1 MTSILS
7 QEEEAL
13 LNSVMNEENTESDN
27 TPIPENHTVNQ
38 SDVITSRFSGAQWYD
53 YIRELCITVAGVG
66 GIGSNFVFLLS
77 RLNPKYIHL
86 YDDDTVELANLSGQ
100 LFGIDD
106 IGLKKVWA
114 ISQKVKS
121 LSSYYS
127 CVNNSYKFKKGD
139 TLSNISVC
147 GFDNMEARKI
157 YFNTWLTKVKELSN
171 NWQNIGSV
179 SEFLFIDGRLNLEEF
194 QIFAIQGDDKEAIKN
209 YQEKWLFDDAEAEH
223 TICSQKQTTFMSCMI
238 ASMMINILVNFAANK
253 NGDMRPVPF
262 YTNYNANTMYTKI
275 EL

>member
-1 MTSILS
+1 MTNILS

-13 LNSVMNEENTESDN
+13 LDSVINEENTESDN
-27 TPIPENHTVNQ
+27 TLIPENHITNQ
-38 SDVITSRFSGAQWYD
+38 SDIIISRFSGAQWYE
-53 YIRELCITVAGVG
+53 YINKLDVTVAGIG

-77 RLNPKYIHL
+77 RLNPYNICL
-86 YDDDTVELANLSGQ
+86 YDDDKVELANLSGQ
-100 LFGIDD
+100 LFGTDD
-106 IGLKKVWA
+106 IKLKKVFA
-114 ISQKVKS
+114 ITNKIKT
-121 LSSYYS
+121 LSSYYKYI
-127 CVNNSYKFKKGD
+127 CNACKFEKGD

-157 YFNTWLTKVKELSN
+157 YFDAWLDKIIELSN
-171 NWQNIGSV
+171 NWQNMELASK
-179 SEFLFIDGRLNLEEF
+179 FLFIDGRLNLEEF
-194 QIFAIQGDDKEAIKN
+194 QIFAIQGNDREAIKA

-253 NGDMRPVPF
+253 SGDMRPVPF

>member
-1 MTSILS
+1 MTNILS

-13 LNSVMNEENTESDN
+13 LDSVMNEENTESDN
-27 TPIPENHTVNQ
+27 TLIPENHITNQ
-38 SDVITSRFSGAQWYD
+38 SDIITSRFSGAQWYE
-53 YIRELCITVAGVG
+53 YINKLNVTVAGIG

-77 RLNPKYIHL
+77 RLNPYNICL
-86 YDDDTVELANLSGQ
+86 YDDDKVELANLSGQ
-100 LFGIDD
+100 LFGTDD
-106 IGLKKVWA
+106 IKLKKVFA
-114 ISQKVKS
+114 IINRIKT
-121 LSSYYS
+121 LSSYYKYI
-127 CVNNSYKFKKGD
+127 CNACKFEKGD

-157 YFNTWLTKVKELSN
+157 YFDTWLDKVIELSN
-171 NWQNIGSV
+171 NWQNMELASN
-179 SEFLFIDGRLNLEEF
+179 FLFIDGRLNLEEF
-194 QIFAIQGDDKEAIKN
+194 QIFAIQGNDREAIKA

-253 NGDMRPVPF
+253 SGDMRPVPF